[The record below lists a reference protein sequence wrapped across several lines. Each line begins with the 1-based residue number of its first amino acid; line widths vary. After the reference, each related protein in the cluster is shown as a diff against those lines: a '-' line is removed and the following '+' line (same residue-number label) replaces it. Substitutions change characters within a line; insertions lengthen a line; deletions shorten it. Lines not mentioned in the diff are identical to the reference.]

1 MDYYRITP
9 QELGQDAR
17 IPILKLGDSGEV
29 FYELAKEMVDTIRQ
43 NNGEGRRTVFIC
55 PVGPVGQYP
64 IFRRLVWE
72 ENLSLQNCWF
82 LNMDEYLGE
91 DGKWLPKEH
100 PLSFR
105 GFMEREVYSC
115 LPPELLMTPE
125 QRVFPDPEDLERI
138 PALIQELGG
147 VDVAF
152 GGIGINGHLAFNEPQ
167 PELTPAEFA
176 ALSVRTLDISRETI
190 TANAIGDL
198 GGAIGAMPRRC
209 VTIGM
214 AQILGAKKVRLGV
227 FRDWHRAVVRRA
239 AYGPVTAEF
248 PVTLLQNH
256 PDAKILSNANAAKA
270 AY

>member
-1 MDYYRITP
+1 MKS
-9 QELGQDAR
+9 L
-17 IPILKLGDSGEV
+17 ILYASPHHGNTKKVAERM
-29 FYELAKEMVDTIRQ
+29 AKKI
-43 NNGEGRRTVFIC
+43 GA
-55 PVGPVGQYP
+55 
-64 IFRRLVWE
+64 RLVDVIRE
-72 ENLSLQNCWF
+72 E
-82 LNMDEYLGE
+82 
-91 DGKWLPKEH
+91 
-100 PLSFR
+100 
-105 GFMEREVYSC
+105 
-115 LPPELLMTPE
+115 PPDLAGYRLIGLASGAYFGTLHKSIVKIAQEAPFTPE
-125 QRVFPDPEDLERI
+125 QRVFPDPENLERI

-167 PELTPAEFA
+167 PELTPVEFA